1 MQSTVY
7 LLYLDGVRLDPDIS
21 LASKLEGWLVFRRK
35 RPGNGMPYHHAYLL
49 PEKDAADGRRLREL
63 QHCDLTVIN
72 GGIRL
77 VGKDWD
83 ANHHHKKQ
91 AWWIVP
97 AAGLPQPQPHGAPEG
112 TS

>member
-1 MQSTVY
+1 MQCIVY
-7 LLYLDGVRLDPDIS
+7 LLYLDGERLDPDLS
-21 LASKLEGWLVFRRK
+21 RASKMEGWLVFRRK

-49 PEKDAADGRRLREL
+49 PEKGADDGRRLREL
-63 QHCDLTVIN
+63 RHCDLTVID

-83 ANHHHKKQ
+83 ADHQHKKQ

-97 AAGLPQPQPHGAPEG
+97 TSSPGHEQPA
-112 TS
+112 